1 MTSISIAT
9 RRAQPQLSRVTR
21 LEEQLRRSIST
32 IELDRNKGD
41 RERIVILGSGWA
53 GFNLSRKL
61 DKKKYQPVV
70 ISPRP
75 YFAFTPLLAST
86 AVGTLEFRTAI
97 ESVRARVADTEYYQ
111 GWADDVSFADQRITV
126 EVNAMMTQSTAPTQ
140 TADEALM
147 PGANKG
153 KRFQLDYDKLV
164 VAVGCYSQTF
174 GTPGVRENAFFLKD
188 VGDARKIRKR
198 ILDCFEEASLP
209 STPENVKRQLLN
221 FAVVGGGP
229 TGVEFS
235 AELFDLC
242 NDDLRK
248 LYPSLIK
255 HARISIYDVAPTIL
269 SMFDK
274 RLADYATNHFRRD
287 GITIKTS
294 HHIRDLRP
302 GLPGTEEE
310 DGSSGFTLTTE
321 EDGEVGV
328 GMCVWSTGLMM
339 NPFIQKALNDVHSYP
354 SASITPPSST
364 IPTPSTPPESLNWHL
379 ARDPKSGGLLV
390 DSHFR
395 VQLNG
400 SHPASGTPS
409 PLSHGSDHP
418 ASPDLTNNPPSTPP
432 KPATMQNVFALGDVA
447 VPHSG
452 PLPATAQ
459 VANQSALWLARRL
472 NAGDVGRGS
481 GFSYKNLGI
490 MTYLGNWKA
499 IMQTGGNS
507 EVTGFAAWLVWRG
520 AYLTQTISWRNKLL
534 IPIYWLINW
543 AFGRDIGRF

>member
-1 MTSISIAT
+1 MTSLSLAT
-9 RRAQPQLSRVTR
+9 KRVQPQLSRVTR
-21 LEEQLRRSIST
+21 LEEQLRR
-32 IELDRNKGD
+32 N
-41 RERIVILGSGWA
+41 RERVVILGSGWA

-61 DKKKYQPVV
+61 DQKKYQPVV

-111 GWADDVSFADQRITV
+111 GWADDVSFADKRITV

-140 TADEALM
+140 TAQESSA
-147 PGANKG
+147 PGAKKG
-153 KRFQLDYDKLV
+153 KRFDLDYDKLV

-209 STPENVKRQLLN
+209 STPEPVKRQLLN

-248 LYPSLIK
+248 LYPSLIQ
-255 HARISIYDVAPTIL
+255 HTRISIYDVAPSIL

-287 GITIKTS
+287 GIAIKTS

-302 GLPGTEEE
+302 GLPGTEEA

-354 SASITPPSST
+354 TASITPPSSSSSSSSSALT
-364 IPTPSTPPESLNWHL
+364 SPPPESLTWHL

-395 VQLNG
+395 VKLNG
-400 SHPASGTPS
+400 SSPS
-409 PLSHGSDHP
+409 SSTSNDNT
-418 ASPDLTNNPPSTPP
+418 SSTTTPP
-432 KPATMQNVFALGDVA
+432 KTATMHDVFALGDVA
-447 VPHSG
+447 VPQSG

-472 NAGDVGRGS
+472 NAQDIGRGG

>member
-1 MTSISIAT
+1 MTSLGLAT
-9 RRAQPQLSRVTR
+9 RRAQPQLTRVTR

-32 IELDRNKGD
+32 IELDRKKGD
-41 RERIVILGSGWA
+41 RERVVILGSGWA

-75 YFAFTPLLAST
+75 YFAFTPLLAAT

-111 GWADDVSFADQRITV
+111 GWADDVSFADKRITV
-126 EVNAMMTQSTAPTQ
+126 EVNAMMTPSTAPMY
-140 TADEALM
+140 TADEAVA
-147 PGANKG
+147 PGTKKG
-153 KRFQLDYDKLV
+153 KRFNLDYDKLV

-209 STPENVKRQLLN
+209 STPEKVKRQLLN

-248 LYPSLIK
+248 LYPSLIQ
-255 HARISIYDVAPTIL
+255 HTRISIYDVAPTIL

-287 GITIKTS
+287 GIAIKTS

-302 GLPGTEEE
+302 GLPGAEEE

-354 SASITPPSST
+354 SASITTPPSNSSS
-364 IPTPSTPPESLNWHL
+364 PPSPPPESLNWHL

-400 SHPASGTPS
+400 SSPNSTNPTNTTTPS
-409 PLSHGSDHP
+409 
-418 ASPDLTNNPPSTPP
+418 
-432 KPATMQNVFALGDVA
+432 KPATMQNVVALGDVA

-472 NAGDVGRGS
+472 NAGDVGRGG